1 MIQKAVQ
8 FLKYWFGDFNKEELK
23 KYLFLGVIFSLMIG
37 TYWTLRPMKDSFFG
51 SLVVGY
57 GGKEGR
63 EVFLALAKVVS
74 LIMLVPIVTLYG
86 TLVERFKKNV
96 FFYGLTGLYAVLMI
110 AWSLFFLSPTY
121 GLANEVAS
129 TWRVSGWLWYVFVE
143 SFGSLVIAL
152 FWAIVID
159 ISSTE
164 SAKRGFALIVMV
176 GQLGGIIFPKYLALI
191 PRTYGVSPAIVVGI
205 CGIIT
210 FAFLV
215 LFWLF
220 VKSTPKELFVGY
232 SAKKEYTEHKEEP
245 GLMEGLSLLLK
256 HKYLLGIFAILSF
269 FEFIATVIDFNF
281 KSLVFKQFADVT
293 SATEYLGSYGS
304 SVNLVAF
311 LCLLFGINNIQR
323 WLGLTTALC
332 LVPVIVGCAVAAF
345 YVFPQLDVLFVLIV
359 GAKAINYALNGPT
372 IKQLYIPTSEDVKF
386 KSQAWIET
394 FGSRLAKAS
403 SSFVNLTKGALGAQ
417 LYLAMT
423 VCMCLG
429 LSAVWFFIALYLA
442 GQCNKALKHN
452 EIIC

>member
-1 MIQKAVQ
+1 MIKKVVQ
-8 FLKYWFGDFNKEELK
+8 FLKYWFGDFTKEELK

-37 TYWTLRPMKDSFFG
+37 TYWTLRPMKDSIFG
-51 SLVVGY
+51 HFVVGY
-57 GGKEGR
+57 GGKGGR
-63 EVFLALAKVVS
+63 EGFLALAKVVS
-74 LIMLVPIVTLYG
+74 LIMLIPIVTLYG
-86 TLVERFKKNV
+86 TLVERFKKNI
-96 FFYGLTGLYAVLMI
+96 FFYGLTGLYAALMI
-110 AWSLFFLSPTY
+110 AWALFFMSPTY
-121 GLANEVAS
+121 GLANTTPS
-129 TWRVSGWLWYVFVE
+129 MWRMSGWLWYVFVE

-159 ISSTE
+159 ISTSE

-176 GQLGGIIFPKYLALI
+176 GQLGGIIFPRYLTMI
-191 PRTYGVSPAIVVGI
+191 PRLFGVSEAVVVGI
-205 CGIIT
+205 CGLLTLALLI
-210 FAFLV
+210 

-220 VKSTPKELFVGY
+220 IKSTPKELFVGY
-232 SAKKEYTEHKEEP
+232 AAKKEKDYEQHEP

-256 HKYLLGIFAILSF
+256 HKYLLGIFGILSF

-281 KSLVFKQFADVT
+281 KSLVYQQFTDVRA
-293 SATEYLGSYGS
+293 ATEYLGVYGS

-345 YVFPQLDVLFVLIV
+345 YVFPQLNVLFVLIV

-403 SSFVNLTKGALGAQ
+403 SSFVNLTKGTLGFQ

-423 VCMCLG
+423 VGSCLG
-429 LSAVWFFIALYLA
+429 LSVVWFFIAIY
-442 GQCNKALKHN
+442 
-452 EIIC
+452 